1 MTKYRCLNNLFGY
14 CKDSEHRAPSPENP
28 TFVTAGGVHTLKDTT
43 PTSCT
48 LDPRNCGFFI
58 FWDEA
63 CRDIQPIE
71 E

>member
-1 MTKYRCLNNLFGY
+1 MPGYRCLNDQRGY
-14 CKDSEHRAPSPENP
+14 CKDSEHRTPSPDNP
-28 TFVTAGGVHTLKDTT
+28 TIVNAGGVHTLKDVT

-48 LDPRNCGFFI
+48 LDPQKCGFFAS
-58 FWDEA
+58 WKEV